1 MSWLNKLERRL
12 EPFAV
17 PNITLIFVIGQA
29 FAYLT
34 EMLGLADLTRW
45 LLVPALVMEGEAW
58 RLITFLFVPPSSHWV
73 FIAFALYF
81 LYFTGNALEQYWG
94 KVRYNLFLLTGYT
107 LTVGLAF
114 LNPGFVAT
122 NIFIAGAIF
131 LAFAYLNPDFQ
142 LLLFFILPVRIKWIA
157 LLTWAYYAFAF
168 VTGTWSTRLGV
179 LAGVGNFLVFFARDM
194 LRDLR
199 SGQRQ
204 MKMKA
209 ERAAAAER
217 EENEPR
223 HRCFVCGKTDLTHP
237 DLDFRYCSK
246 CSGDQC
252 YCPEHIRNHEHVVT
266 QPDAEKS

>member
-17 PNITLIFVIGQA
+17 SNITLLFVVGQA

-34 EMLGLADLTRW
+34 GMFGLADLSRW
-45 LLVPALVMEGEAW
+45 VLVPALVLDGEPW
-58 RLITFLFVPPSSHWV
+58 RLITFLFVPPASHWA

-81 LYFTGNALEQYWG
+81 LYFTGNALESYWG
-94 KVRYNLFLLTGYT
+94 KVRYNLFLFTGYA

-114 LNPGFVAT
+114 VNPYFVAE
-122 NIFIAGAIF
+122 NKFIAGAIF

-142 LLLFFILPVRIKWIA
+142 LLLFFILPIRIKWLA
-157 LLTWAYYAFAF
+157 LFLWAGFGFAL
-168 VTGTWSTRLGV
+168 VTGNWATRLSV
-179 LAGVGNFLVFFARDM
+179 LAAVGNFLIFFARD
-194 LRDLR
+194 LVLDLR
-199 SGQRQ
+199 SGRRR
-204 MKMKA
+204 MKVNA
-209 ERAAAAER
+209 ERAATARR
-217 EENEPR
+217 EETEPR
-223 HRCFVCGKTDLTHP
+223 HRCYVCGKTDLTHP

-266 QPDAEKS
+266 EAETPKP